1 MRGTTVIA
9 GTALGVT
16 ALAAG
21 TMPGNATADSD
32 RKGRTS
38 IAQVLAADGLELD
51 SRWRDFDVLD
61 QAVDDVLAADPES
74 PVAILTKGGKRATA
88 FAPTDGAFRR
98 LVRDLTGDRP
108 ADEQATYDAV
118 GSLGVDTVE
127 QVLLYHVVPGATI
140 SWGDAKE
147 ADGARLETAQGA
159 TLRVDFRPRSRRLY
173 LVDQDGDDANARV
186 FYRARNINKGNRQI
200 AHGISQVLR
209 PSDL

>member
-1 MRGTTVIA
+1 MRRTTVIA

-51 SRWRDFDVLD
+51 SGSD
-61 QAVDDVLAADPES
+61 AVVAFNQSYRADPES

-159 TLRVDFRPRSRRLY
+159 TLRVDFRPGSRRRY
-173 LVDQDGDDANARV
+173 LVDEDGDEANARV